1 MRITH
6 QRCAGSGNL
15 KPCVSRLT
23 PGLFLRNLKMRR
35 IHAMAQG
42 LAKHQHGKQP
52 SAQTSF
58 GRQTPLSPS
67 GSPSSAQRGRACPG
81 LDPGV
86 GRGPGADAD
95 ACFAIRPSNSCYRR
109 KVFFGH
115 SPLDMGFIARIRGCR
130 GMRPAGPVPAPPPTL
145 PLSAI
150 AQRLSRLRGGG
161 GRPCPENPCIFSHA
175 NGRSTGTR
183 PTVDSAPVGP
193 I

>member
-1 MRITH
+1 MRISH

-15 KPCVSRLT
+15 KPCLSRLT

-95 ACFAIRPSNSCYRR
+95 ACFAIRPSNSSYRR
-109 KVFFGH
+109 KVVFRAFPAGH
-115 SPLDMGFIARIRGCR
+115 GVHRSDSGLPRDASSGIGASPL
-130 GMRPAGPVPAPPPTL
+130 PNPPPQRNRA
-145 PLSAI
+145 AI
-150 AQRLSRLRGGG
+150 VATSRRRG
-161 GRPCPENPCIFSHA
+161 
-175 NGRSTGTR
+175 
-183 PTVDSAPVGP
+183 PTVP
-193 I
+193 